1 MRNFLPL
8 LAGAALLAMVSATGC
23 ANQAGTSDETL
34 YKRVPGK
41 IHRTQFPEGHQDQ
54 GGCYYD
60 EKEDVY
66 YCSK

>member
-1 MRNFLPL
+1 MKNFLPL
-8 LAGAALLAMVSATGC
+8 LVGAAFLAMVSVSGC
-23 ANQAGTSDETL
+23 AQQAGTSGETM

-41 IHRTQFPEGHQDQ
+41 EHRTHFPEGHS
-54 GGCYYD
+54 GSCYYD

>member
-8 LAGAALLAMVSATGC
+8 LAGAALLAMVSMTGC
-23 ANQAGTSDETL
+23 ANQQAGKSDETL

-41 IHRTQFPEGHQDQ
+41 VHRTMFPEGHQ
-54 GGCYYD
+54 GSCYYD

>member
-8 LAGAALLAMVSATGC
+8 LAGAALLAMVSVTGC
-23 ANQAGTSDETL
+23 ANQAGNSDETL

-41 IHRTQFPEGHQDQ
+41 VHRAQFPNGHEGS
-54 GGCYYD
+54 CYYD
-60 EKEDVY
+60 EKNDVY